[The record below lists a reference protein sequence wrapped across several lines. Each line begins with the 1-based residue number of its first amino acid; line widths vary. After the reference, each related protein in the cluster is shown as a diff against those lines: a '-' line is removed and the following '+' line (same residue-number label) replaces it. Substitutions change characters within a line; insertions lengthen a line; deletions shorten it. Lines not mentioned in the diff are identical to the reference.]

1 MCSASCADDTAI
13 IASSRLLRRNLE
25 AKEIIAGGKSKTFAW
40 NPGMERK
47 FPVLTQ
53 IRTSRLLLFSAG

>member
-1 MCSASCADDTAI
+1 MCSALCADDTAI
-13 IASSRLLRRNLE
+13 IASNRLLRRNLE
-25 AKEIIAGGKSKTFAW
+25 AEEIIADGKSKTFAW

-47 FPVLTQ
+47 FPASAQ